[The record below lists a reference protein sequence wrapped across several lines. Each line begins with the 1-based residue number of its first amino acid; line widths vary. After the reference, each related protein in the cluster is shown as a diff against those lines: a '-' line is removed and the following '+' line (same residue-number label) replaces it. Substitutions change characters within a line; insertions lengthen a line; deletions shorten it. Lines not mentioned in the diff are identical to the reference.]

1 MKKMKVNVV
10 MPMLGQGSRMLGVQ
24 NTCKPLMKLPT
35 GERFFMK
42 ALTSLKNY
50 DIQCLVL
57 VVLKDYYNDFLE
69 LEGEVQK
76 LSNAKFIAV
85 IPHDP
90 TKTPVESFR
99 IGFRFIWGNWGDK
112 CYLPVFCLD
121 CDIYGEI
128 PTFTNE
134 NLEVGR
140 LFYFHNA
147 VPNKCYIETL
157 PHNSSVVS
165 RIAEKRV
172 ISDKA
177 VIGAYLFEDVVS
189 LHRILFYSS
198 AWFGYLSDV
207 FRALLKEGEVIGA
220 SPVANVTTF
229 GTLEEL
235 HQYGK

>member
-69 LEGEVQK
+69 LKDEVQK
-76 LSNAKFIAV
+76 LSNAKFVAV

-99 IGFRFIWGNWGDK
+99 IGFRFIWGNWPNK
-112 CYLPVFCLD
+112 YLPVFCLD

-140 LFYFHNA
+140 MFYFYDTA
-147 VPNKCYIETL
+147 SNKCYIATL
-157 PHNSSVVS
+157 PHNDAVVS
-165 RIAEKRV
+165 HIAEKRV

-177 VIGAYLFEDVVS
+177 VIGAYLFENIVI
-189 LHRILFYSS
+189 LHRILFYSG

-207 FRALLKEGEVIGA
+207 FRSLLKEGEVIGA
-220 SPVANVTTF
+220 SPVASVTTF

-235 HQYGK
+235 RQYGK

>member
-57 VVLKDYYNDFLE
+57 VVLKDYFYDFLK
-69 LEGEVQK
+69 LEGEVRK
-76 LSNAKFIAV
+76 LSNAKHVAV
-85 IPHDP
+85 ISHDP
-90 TKTPVESFR
+90 TKTPVESFQ
-99 IGFRFIWGNWGDK
+99 IGFSYIWHMWDGK
-112 CYLPVFCLD
+112 YLPVFCLD

-128 PTFTNE
+128 PTFMND
-134 NLEVGR
+134 NLEAGR
-140 LFYFHNA
+140 LFYFHDTA
-147 VPNKCYIETL
+147 PNKCYIATL
-157 PHNSSVVS
+157 PHNDAVVNH
-165 RIAEKRV
+165 IAEKRV

-177 VIGAYLFEDVVS
+177 VIGAYLFENVVS
-189 LHRILFYSS
+189 LYRILFYSS
-198 AWFGYLSDV
+198 APFGYLSDV
-207 FRALLKEGEVIGA
+207 FRALLKDGEVIGA
-220 SPVANVTTF
+220 SPAANVTTF

-235 HQYGK
+235 NQYGK

>member
-57 VVLKDYYNDFLE
+57 VVLKEYFNDFLE
-69 LEGEVQK
+69 LEDEVQK
-76 LSNAKFIAV
+76 LTDAKHVTI
-85 IPHDP
+85 IPQNP

-99 IGFRFIWGNWGDK
+99 RGFRFIWENGVNK
-112 CYLPVFCLD
+112 YLPVFCLD

-134 NLEVGR
+134 ILEAGR
-140 LFYFHNA
+140 LFYFHDTA
-147 VPNKCYIETL
+147 PNKCYIATL
-157 PHNSSVVS
+157 PHNGSVVGH
-165 RIAEKRV
+165 IAEKRV

-177 VIGAYLFEDVVS
+177 VIGAYLFEDIVS

-207 FRALLKEGEVIGA
+207 FRALLKDGEVIGA
-220 SPVANVTTF
+220 SPAANVTTF

-235 HQYGK
+235 TQYGK

>member
-1 MKKMKVNVV
+1 MKVNVV

-69 LEGEVQK
+69 LEDEVKK
-76 LSNAKFIAV
+76 LSDAEHVAI
-85 IPHDP
+85 IPRNP

-99 IGFRFIWGNWGDK
+99 IGFRFIWENWGNR
-112 CYLPVFCLD
+112 YLPVFCLD

-134 NLEVGR
+134 NLEAGR
-140 LFYFHNA
+140 LFYFHDTA
-147 VPNKCYIETL
+147 PNKCYIETL
-157 PHNSSVVS
+157 PHNDSIVS
-165 RIAEKRV
+165 RIAEKCV

-177 VIGAYLFEDVVS
+177 VIGAYLFEDIAS
-189 LHRILFYSS
+189 FYGILFYFSVK
-198 AWFGYLSDV
+198 FDYLSDI
-207 FRALLKEGEVIGA
+207 FRAMLKDGEVIGA
-220 SPVANVTTF
+220 SPAANVTTF

-235 HQYGK
+235 NQYGK

>member
-57 VVLKDYYNDFLE
+57 VVLKDYFNDFLE
-69 LEGEVQK
+69 LEDEVRK
-76 LSNAKFIAV
+76 LSNAKHVAI
-85 IPHDP
+85 IPCDP

-99 IGFRFIWGNWGDK
+99 RGFRYISPSWGSK
-112 CYLPVFCLD
+112 YLPVFCLD

-134 NLEVGR
+134 NLEAGR
-140 LFYFHNA
+140 LFYFHDTA
-147 VPNKCYIETL
+147 RNKCYIETL
-157 PHNSSVVS
+157 PHNDAVVS

-177 VIGAYLFEDVVS
+177 VIGAYLFENIVI

-207 FRALLKEGEVIGA
+207 FKAMLNDGQIIGA
-220 SPVANVTTF
+220 SPAANVTTF

-235 HQYGK
+235 EQYGKQ

>member
-35 GERFFMK
+35 GECFFMK

-69 LEGEVQK
+69 LEDEVQK
-76 LSNAKFIAV
+76 LSNAKHVAI
-85 IPHDP
+85 IPHNP

-99 IGFRFIWGNWGDK
+99 IGFRFIWEMWVNK
-112 CYLPVFCLD
+112 YLPVFCLD
-121 CDIYGEI
+121 CDIYGKI
-128 PTFTNE
+128 PTFMNE
-134 NLEVGR
+134 ILEAGW
-140 LFYFHNA
+140 LFYFHDTA
-147 VPNKCYIETL
+147 PNKCYIATL
-157 PHNSSVVS
+157 PHNDAVVS
-165 RIAEKRV
+165 QIAEKRV

-177 VIGAYLFEDVVS
+177 VIGAYLFEDTVF
-189 LHRILFYSS
+189 LHTILFYSS

-207 FRALLKEGEVIGA
+207 FRAMLTDGEVIGA
-220 SPVANVTTF
+220 SPAANVTTF

-235 HQYGK
+235 NQYGK

>member
-1 MKKMKVNVV
+1 MKKKKVNVV

-57 VVLKDYYNDFLE
+57 VVLKDYSNDFLE
-69 LEGEVQK
+69 LENEIRK

-85 IPHDP
+85 IAHDP

-99 IGFRFIWGNWGDK
+99 IGFRFIWEMRDDK
-112 CYLPVFCLD
+112 YLPVFCLD

-134 NLEVGR
+134 NLEAGR
-140 LFYFHNA
+140 LFYFHDTA
-147 VPNKCYIETL
+147 PNKCYITTL
-157 PHNSSVVS
+157 LRNGSVVS

-177 VIGAYLFEDVVS
+177 VIGAYLFENIVS
-189 LHRILFYSS
+189 LHRILFRSG
-198 AWFGYLSDV
+198 AWLGYLSDV
-207 FRALLKEGEVIGA
+207 FRSLLKDGEIIGA
-220 SPVANVTTF
+220 SPAANVTTF

-235 HQYGK
+235 NQYGK